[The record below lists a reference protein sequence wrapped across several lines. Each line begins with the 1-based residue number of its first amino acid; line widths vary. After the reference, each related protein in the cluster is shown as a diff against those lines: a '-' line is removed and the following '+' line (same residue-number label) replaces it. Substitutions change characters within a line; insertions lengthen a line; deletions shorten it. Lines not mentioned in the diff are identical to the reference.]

1 MPLILGL
8 LLGFGSEG
16 LLHASPGFP
25 SKEPGLDATDPRVAA
40 EKLQRRYAVVHTIT
54 ARFTQI
60 YQAPSVEHVESG
72 RLFMKKPGLM
82 RWEYAEP
89 EKKLF
94 VADARNT
101 YLYTPEDRQVVVSRF
116 SPRELHTTPL
126 QFLLGQ
132 GDLLKSFTSTWENE
146 FKPRT
151 AGSLLLRL
159 VPQTPQA
166 DYAFVIVE
174 CDAQTSDL
182 RRLVIRELTGNTSEF
197 ILTDVVTNTTIDSGQ
212 FKFKIPKG
220 IEVISVEDKD

>member
-1 MPLILGL
+1 
-8 LLGFGSEG
+8 
-16 LLHASPGFP
+16 
-25 SKEPGLDATDPRVAA
+25 
-40 EKLQRRYAVVHTIT
+40 
-54 ARFTQI
+54 
-60 YQAPSVEHVESG
+60 
-72 RLFMKKPGLM
+72 MKKPGLM

-94 VADARNT
+94 VADGRNT
-101 YLYTPEDRQVVVSRF
+101 YLYIPEDRQVVVSRF
-116 SPRELHTTPL
+116 SPRELRSTPL

-132 GDLLKSFTSTWENE
+132 GDLLKSFASTWEHE

-151 AGSLLLRL
+151 VGSLLLRL

-197 ILTDVVTNTTIDSGQ
+197 ILTDVVTNTTLNSGQ

-220 IEVISVEDKD
+220 VEVINVEDKE